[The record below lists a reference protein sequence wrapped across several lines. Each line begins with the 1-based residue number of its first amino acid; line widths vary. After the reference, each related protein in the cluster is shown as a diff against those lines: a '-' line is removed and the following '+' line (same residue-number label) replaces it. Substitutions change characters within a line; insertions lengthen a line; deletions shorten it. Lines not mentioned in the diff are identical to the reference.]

1 MRQGHVVGEATLS
14 EVSVLSRLDRDGP
27 TTPGCLAEL
36 DRVRPQAMGVTLA
49 GLAGLAE
56 RGLVARSPDAADGR
70 RVLMSI
76 TPAGRRLMTDRRSRS
91 SLAVAQALADGFTAD
106 ERRRLVDA
114 IPLLERLAD
123 RL

>member
-49 GLAGLAE
+49 GLPGWPSAGWW
-56 RGLVARSPDAADGR
+56 RAAPMPRTG
-70 RVLMSI
+70 
-76 TPAGRRLMTDRRSRS
+76 AGC
-91 SLAVAQALADGFTAD
+91 
-106 ERRRLVDA
+106 
-114 IPLLERLAD
+114 
-123 RL
+123 